1 MKFVIAK
8 TQTSSATDQSEVGL
22 PQTTDATILAFVE
35 LLAYEILR
43 SLSGEGPM

>member
-8 TQTSSATDQSEVGL
+8 PQTSSAADQSEVGL

-35 LLAYEILR
+35 ILADEILR
-43 SLSGEGPM
+43 SLSGEGSS